1 MSRFVGTFI
10 IALLAGIA
18 GIYLGSL
25 INGAEW
31 FGLLLP
37 IAVIGGLITYYQAKV
52 EEKYEKRYAEL
63 LAKPAAKEVEE
74 KTEES

>member
-18 GIYLGSL
+18 GIYL
-25 INGAEW
+25 AEW
-31 FGLLLP
+31 LGLLLP
-37 IAVIGGLITYYQAKV
+37 IAVIGGLITYYQVKA

-63 LAKPAAKEVEE
+63 LAKLAAREDGE
-74 KTEES
+74 TTGES

>member
-18 GIYLGSL
+18 GLYL
-25 INGAEW
+25 AEW
-31 FGLLLP
+31 LGLLLP
-37 IAVIGGLITYYQAKV
+37 IAVIGGLITYYQAKA
-52 EEKYEKRYAEL
+52 EEKYEERYAEL
-63 LAKPAAKEVEE
+63 LAKLAAKEDEE

>member
-18 GIYLGSL
+18 GIYLGSF

-31 FGLLLP
+31 LGLLLP
-37 IAVIGGLITYYQAKV
+37 IAVIGGLITYYQAKA

-63 LAKPAAKEVEE
+63 LAKLAAKEDGETTGE
-74 KTEES
+74 T

>member
-18 GIYLGSL
+18 GIYLGSF

-31 FGLLLP
+31 LGLLLP
-37 IAVIGGLITYYQAKV
+37 IAVIGGLITYYQAKA

-63 LAKPAAKEVEE
+63 LAKLAAREDGE
-74 KTEES
+74 TTGES